1 MAFFEDTEVKLEE
14 DHDVLA
20 AGVAG
25 DDVDVD
31 EVMRKYDKGRTR
43 VFGRVSRKSS

>member
-1 MAFFEDTEVKLEE
+1 MAFFKKKIAEVKLEE

-20 AGVAG
+20 TGVAG

-31 EVMRKYDKGRTR
+31 EVMRK
-43 VFGRVSRKSS
+43 